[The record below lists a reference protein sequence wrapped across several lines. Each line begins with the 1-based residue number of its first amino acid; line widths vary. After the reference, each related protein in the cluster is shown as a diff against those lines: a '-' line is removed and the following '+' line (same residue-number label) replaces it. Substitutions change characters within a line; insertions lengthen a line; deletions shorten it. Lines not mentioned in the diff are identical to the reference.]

1 MKRLLTA
8 LLALCLLLTLAA
20 CGDTGDAADQG
31 ESEGTNAPAAEE
43 LPPTETVA
51 TLEVWT
57 VSQERWDIAGEV
69 IELEQAQ
76 LEAILSEEP
85 LVLPEE
91 QRLYAELRY
100 GDTVVAYSGT
110 EERPATATVVAL
122 WESRCH
128 YSRITM
134 ADLQGALTSAKLE
147 FPNGTPIYAA
157 QSDLPRLQAMLT
169 GAKPYGGSGACI
181 FGATLTLAFDDGRE
195 ITLAKGTDGC
205 DSFTIGGYACYTVG
219 ESNNNAFWEM
229 FGGWPK

>member
-1 MKRLLTA
+1 MKRVFAL
-8 LLALCLLLTLAA
+8 LLALGLLLTLAA
-20 CGDTGDAADQG
+20 CGNTDTAADQG
-31 ESEGTNAPAAEE
+31 ESEGANAPATEE
-43 LPPTETVA
+43 VPPVETA
-51 TLEVWT
+51 GTLEVWT
-57 VSQERWDIAGEV
+57 VSQERWEIAGEV

-134 ADLQGALTSAKLE
+134 ADLQGTLTSAKLE

-157 QSDLPRLQAMLT
+157 QSDLPRLQTMLA
-169 GAKPYGGSGACI
+169 GAKSYGGSGSCI
-181 FGATLTLAFDDGRE
+181 FGATLTLTFDDGRE
-195 ITLAKGTDGC
+195 ITLAKGTDDC
-205 DSFTIGGYACYTVG
+205 DSFTVGGYACYTVG